1 LQRCVAAPAFQG
13 IPSLSVAAV
22 SKRVLSSSSQE
33 ADQRGLVV
41 GTTHLFWNP
50 AMEYIKLQQ
59 VCDVQCDLRCE
70 FADF

>member
-1 LQRCVAAPAFQG
+1 
-13 IPSLSVAAV
+13 LSVAAV
-22 SKRVLSSSSQE
+22 SKHFLSSSSQE

-59 VCDVQCDLRCE
+59 
-70 FADF
+70 AMSNAI